1 MQILD
6 IHDLKRLARRRVPK
20 MFFDYADSGAFSES
34 TYRANE
40 AAFGAI
46 KLRQRVGR
54 KISNRSLASTM
65 VGQPVA
71 MPVALAPVGILG
83 MQHANGEILV
93 ARAAQSFGVPFTLS
107 TMSVCSIEEV
117 ARATSTPFWFQL
129 YVMRDR
135 GFVRSLIDR
144 AKAAGCSA
152 LVVTMDLQIVGQRHK
167 DQRNGLSTP
176 PRLNLPTLLQLA
188 ARPRWCLG
196 MLGARSRRL
205 GNLVGHA
212 EGAKDLTS
220 MSAWVAGQF
229 DLEFCWD
236 DIAWLRQHWGG
247 TLILKGIMTAEDAR
261 EAAATGA
268 DAIVVSNHGGR
279 QLDGAPSTLSVL
291 PGIVDAVG
299 DRLEVQVDG
308 GIRSGQDVFRALALG
323 ARGTYVGRPYVYGLG
338 AMGEAGVRRALDII
352 ATELDVTMALCAERM
367 VASIGPHN
375 LEIPDDR
382 FGRGMTAAG

>member
-6 IHDLKRLARRRVPK
+6 VNDLMQLARRRVPK

-34 TYRANE
+34 TYHANE

-65 VGQPVA
+65 VGQKVA

-83 MQHANGEILV
+83 MQHANGEILA
-93 ARAAQSFGVPFTLS
+93 ARAAESFGVPFTLS

-176 PRLNLPTLLQLA
+176 PRLNLPTLLQLLV
-188 ARPRWCLG
+188 RPRWCLQ
-196 MLGARSRRL
+196 MLGVRDRRL
-205 GNLVGHA
+205 GNLVGHT
-212 EGAKDLTS
+212 ESAKDLTS
-220 MSAWVAGQF
+220 MSAWVADQF

-236 DIAWLRQHWGG
+236 DIAWLRERWGG

-261 EAAATGA
+261 EATLTGA

-299 DRLEVQVDG
+299 DQLEVHVDG

-323 ARGTYVGRPYVYGLG
+323 AKGTYIGRPYVYGLG
-338 AMGEAGVRRALDII
+338 AMGEAGVRRALEII
-352 ATELDVTMALCAERM
+352 ATELDVTMALCAERTI
-367 VASIGPHN
+367 AAIGPHN
-375 LEIPDDR
+375 LE
-382 FGRGMTAAG
+382 MTASVEG